1 MSIHVE
7 AARPAPDGPPWPGHT
22 RVSAAALNSTARAVA
37 GDLFGVDPYVVR
49 VFMRDD
55 AGYLALAINLPLPLT
70 GAALRRGDSLLDAV
84 RAQRMVLGERFTAL
98 TGAMVSRVDVRIT
111 GVVADDARETP

>member
-7 AARPAPDGPPWPGHT
+7 AARPEPAGAPWPGHT
-22 RVSAAALNSTARAVA
+22 RVSAQALNSTARAVA

-55 AGYLALAINLPLPLT
+55 AGYLALAINLPLPLA
-70 GAALRRGDSLLDAV
+70 GSVPRGGGSLLDAV
-84 RAQRMVLGERFTAL
+84 RSQRMVLGERFTAL
-98 TGAMVSRVDVRIT
+98 TGAVVSRVDVRIT
-111 GVVADDARETP
+111 GVVAGDARETP